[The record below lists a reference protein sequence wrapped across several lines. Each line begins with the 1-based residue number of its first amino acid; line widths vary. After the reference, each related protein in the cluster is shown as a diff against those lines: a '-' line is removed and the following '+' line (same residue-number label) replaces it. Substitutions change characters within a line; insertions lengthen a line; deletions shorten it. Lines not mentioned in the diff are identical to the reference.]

1 MNEFKKIE
9 IMKTFII
16 FFYLL
21 FSTLNFYAQKDEKI
35 SNTTERKYTINGKS
49 ITESDTV
56 KVSKSDLLKN
66 NIDTT
71 ETYLVIY
78 DFKKGE
84 YIKGLIKPRV
94 DRPVVYKIIN
104 INRLAFDVEVNTSD
118 DIVAETDWFSSAEDL
133 KKITGL
139 LNQTN
144 TTSQVKLEEAV
155 KLSDVKVNSES
166 PNTEKTKI
174 ENEIKVLK
182 KSDESSI
189 DLLKLENDLTYLLNT
204 KQRFEYYKSLFDNA
218 SITVEGTN
226 KTIDELIAEKQAEME
241 DLQDIIKKNETLKN
255 EKLIEFQNAK
265 KNFDIAYNEFTQSY
279 NKINTIVTYSNEVL
293 PVANQSFLNLKEYTT
308 KYRDKFRKFL
318 IDLILINTTSNSL
331 NTQYTNVVVC
341 YNKLKDIKGLEPY
354 FDKISLTQ
362 YYNNVDLIFDNTK
375 KNKFKEELINFE
387 KLSEQVKRIINLLE
401 KEETYEYISA
411 PIQPRNDIA
420 TFDVE
425 IKAKNKDVEVNN
437 SRKFKHSEFVR
448 RGTRVDFSIGLASS
462 YFKNTK
468 VYEIYTLDGVNKIG
482 IKSTDLTVPSLIG
495 MISMTNRS
503 STYLAIGGSAG
514 LGIDTYNGKIQL
526 SNFFIGPTLILG
538 KYDRMMIT
546 LGAAVRN
553 VGQLKNGYVLND
565 TIITQSNDVSSVL
578 YDNYKVGIFVALTY
592 NLTNNVRTKISKYKL

>member
-1 MNEFKKIE
+1 
-9 IMKTFII
+9 MKTFII
-16 FFYLL
+16 FLSLL

-35 SNTTERKYTINGKS
+35 SITTERKYTINGEN

-56 KVSKSDLLKN
+56 KVSKSELLKN

-71 ETYLVIY
+71 KTYFVIY

-118 DIVAETDWFSSAEDL
+118 DIVAETDWFSSTEDL

-144 TTSQVKLEEAV
+144 TTSQTKLEEVVELPDFMA
-155 KLSDVKVNSES
+155 KSKT
-166 PNTEKTKI
+166 PNIKETKND
-174 ENEIKVLK
+174 NEIKVLK
-182 KSDESSI
+182 ESDEWSLE
-189 DLLKLENDLTYLLNT
+189 LLKLENELNDLFNKEQNY
-204 KQRFEYYKSLFDNA
+204 EYYKSIFGDV
-218 SITVEGTN
+218 SISIEDTKKTN
-226 KTIDELIAEKQAEME
+226 NQLIIDKLKEKEQ
-241 DLQDIIKKNETLKN
+241 LQDKIKKNEILKT
-255 EKLIEFQNAK
+255 EKLVEFQNAK
-265 KNFDIAYNEFTQSY
+265 KNFDTAYNEFIQAY
-279 NKINTIVTYSNEVL
+279 NNINTIVTYSNEVL
-293 PVANQSFLNLKEYTT
+293 PVANQSFLNLNEYST
-308 KYRDKFRKFL
+308 KYRDKFRKIL

-354 FDKISLTQ
+354 FDKIALTQ

-375 KNKFKEELINFE
+375 KNKFKEELIDFE

-401 KEETYEYISA
+401 KEETYQYISA

-462 YFKNTK
+462 YFKNTN
-468 VYEIYTLDGVNKIG
+468 VYEIYTVDGINKIG

-553 VGQLKNGYVLND
+553 VGQLKNGYLLNN
-565 TIITQSNDVSSVL
+565 TTITQSSDVSSVL
-578 YDNYKVGIFVALTY
+578 SDNYKVGIFVALTY
-592 NLTNNVRTKISKYKL
+592 NLTNNVRTKISNYKP